1 VNSKQ
6 TLKANSQ
13 SKLSKQPSK
22 KLKANQS
29 KSKLKMS
36 SSASSVAASSAS
48 SVTSVAS
55 PVTVATVVTVA
66 TDATYATYI
75 KELMAKMSDEFNTKK
90 EIDNFYKMSIK
101 AVKEKIKDENKGTK
115 KKRVKKA
122 DDEDDV
128 EKVKKP
134 PNAYQ
139 IFLKENRKTVKEEN
153 PELTGKECT
162 ALLRTMWSKHKED
175 NA

>member
-1 VNSKQ
+1 
-6 TLKANSQ
+6 
-13 SKLSKQPSK
+13 
-22 KLKANQS
+22 
-29 KSKLKMS
+29 
-36 SSASSVAASSAS
+36 
-48 SVTSVAS
+48 
-55 PVTVATVVTVA
+55 
-66 TDATYATYI
+66 
-75 KELMAKMSDEFNTKK
+75 MAKMSDEFNTKK

>member
-1 VNSKQ
+1 
-6 TLKANSQ
+6 
-13 SKLSKQPSK
+13 
-22 KLKANQS
+22 
-29 KSKLKMS
+29 MS
-36 SSASSVAASSAS
+36 SSSSSVAASSAS
-48 SVTSVAS
+48 SVTYVAS
-55 PVTVATVVTVA
+55 PVTAVA

>member
-1 VNSKQ
+1 
-6 TLKANSQ
+6 
-13 SKLSKQPSK
+13 
-22 KLKANQS
+22 
-29 KSKLKMS
+29 MS

-48 SVTSVAS
+48 SVASVAS
-55 PVTVATVVTVA
+55 PVAAVA

>member
-1 VNSKQ
+1 
-6 TLKANSQ
+6 
-13 SKLSKQPSK
+13 
-22 KLKANQS
+22 
-29 KSKLKMS
+29 MS
-36 SSASSVAASSAS
+36 SSSSSVAASSAS
-48 SVTSVAS
+48 SVASVAS
-55 PVTVATVVTVA
+55 PVAAVA